1 LQAHAAPA
9 ALPVGET
16 GCASGGAASRGTGCR
31 ACRPCPPAGRGRS
44 PSMSFF
50 SAGAWEHPLRAEG
63 AEIPTVVV
71 LLLGRGRDGEGDGRS
86 DFHARVGY
94 RM

>member
-31 ACRPCPPAGRGRS
+31 ACRPCPPAARARDRS
-44 PSMSFF
+44 WAEAAPK
-50 SAGAWEHPLRAEG
+50 RAEG
-63 AEIPTVVV
+63 GA
-71 LLLGRGRDGEGDGRS
+71 L
-86 DFHARVGY
+86 
-94 RM
+94 